1 MWKKYQTY
9 LIDAA
14 TILCVSMFFCR
25 LAAIIGP
32 GGEELGIMYYEKLP
46 FAVMLIML
54 LAAGISA
61 IFCHKFPL
69 LQARVCMIAALMQ
82 IGFQLWLGIDF
93 FKYHNDM
100 VFSITIVFPLVA
112 AILNIMAARKALVD
126 GMTLTAVKSL
136 KKSKRISKFVK

>member
-9 LIDAA
+9 LIGVA

-25 LAAIIGP
+25 LATIIGP

-61 IFCHKFPL
+61 IFCHKFPM
-69 LQARVCMIAALMQ
+69 LQARVCMITALMQ
-82 IGFQLWLGIDF
+82 IGFQIWLGVDF
-93 FKYHNDM
+93 VKYHNGM
-100 VFSITIVFPLVA
+100 VFSLTMVFPLVS
-112 AILNIMAARKALVD
+112 AILNVMAARKALVD

-136 KKSKRISKFVK
+136 KKSKRLTKFAK

>member
-9 LIDAA
+9 LIGAA

-25 LAAIIGP
+25 LATIIGP
-32 GGEELGIMYYEKLP
+32 SGEELGIMYYEKLP

-54 LAAGISA
+54 LTAGISA
-61 IFCHKFPL
+61 IFCHKFPM
-69 LQARVCMIAALMQ
+69 LQARVCMITALMQ
-82 IGFQLWLGIDF
+82 IGFQIWLGTDF
-93 FKYHNDM
+93 FRFHNEM
-100 VFSITIVFPLVA
+100 IFSVTMIFPLVA

-136 KKSKRISKFVK
+136 KKSKGLTKFAK

>member
-9 LIDAA
+9 LIGVA

-25 LAAIIGP
+25 LATIIGP

-61 IFCHKFPL
+61 IFCHKFPM
-69 LQARVCMIAALMQ
+69 LQARVCMITALMQ
-82 IGFQLWLGIDF
+82 IGFQIWLGVDF
-93 FKYHNDM
+93 VKYHNEM
-100 VFSITIVFPLVA
+100 IFSLTTVFP
-112 AILNIMAARKALVD
+112 
-126 GMTLTAVKSL
+126 
-136 KKSKRISKFVK
+136 